1 MFVKNEYKMT
11 PSIKN
16 LQYLVAL
23 KKTNHF
29 SNAAKECFVSAS
41 TFSAGIAKLENDLQV
56 KLVERNNKN
65 VRFTSAGNRITKQ
78 AMSVLAEMNVLVSTS
93 KLDFFESEITIGV
106 IPTISTYILPNFL
119 SNINQSHPKLK
130 VSFKEDTSENLLKH
144 LDQAKIDFAIF
155 AFPYELPDYIES
167 FQVFADP
174 IYFIQHKSRKSKEID
189 NGSLLMLEQ
198 GHCLRSHILQNNEIS
213 SKHISN
219 FSCTSISTLVAMV
232 DTNIGVSF
240 LPRMAIDFG
249 ILSHYPNINIDLES
263 TKAKRDIGVIYRKNN
278 PQEDNIKK
286 LAALLKMV

>member
-1 MFVKNEYKMT
+1 MT

-23 KKTNHF
+23 KKANHF

-41 TFSAGIAKLENDLQV
+41 TFSAGISKLENDLQV
-56 KLVERNNKN
+56 KLVERDNKN

-93 KLDFFESEITIGV
+93 NLDFFESEITIGV

-119 SNINQSHPKLK
+119 SNLTHSHPKLK
-130 VSFKEDTSENLLKH
+130 VSFKEDTSENLVKN

-155 AFPYELPDYIES
+155 AFPYELPDFIES

-174 IYFIQHKSRKSKEID
+174 IYFIQHKNRKSKVID
-189 NGSLLMLEQ
+189 IGSLLMLEQ

-213 SKHISN
+213 TKHISN

-263 TKAKRDIGVIYRKNN
+263 AKAKRDIGVIYRKNN
-278 PQEDNIKK
+278 PQEENIKK
-286 LAALLKMV
+286 LATLLKAD